1 MNVVIDTDVLVSA
14 LWSKNGTCAKV
25 LYKILNYELT
35 VAYDQRILHEYKVVL
50 ERTKFGFTKD
60 EVKAIIDFIKNEGL
74 CIVAKPLDIEFVD
87 ESDKKFYEVA
97 KTMNCKLITG
107 NRKHFPNEEDILSP
121 GELFNE
127 E

>member
-1 MNVVIDTDVLVSA
+1 MNVVIDTNVLVSA
-14 LWSKNGTCAKV
+14 LWSKGGTCAKI
-25 LYKILNYELT
+25 LYRVLNYELT
-35 VAYDQRILHEYKVVL
+35 VVYDQRILHEYRVVL

-87 ESDKKFYEVA
+87 ESDKKFYEIA

-107 NRKHFPNEEDILSP
+107 NRKHFPNEKNILSP